1 MRDVD
6 AADGMGGSDGTEQA
20 GRSPGSSG
28 SYGTPGRTVPD
39 PKQPVTSMDAAADDA
54 APADADAADAAAA
67 DANADSPEDPAA
79 HGGPDLRDLPSTE
92 TGVVADDASKDH
104 GVGPA

>member
-1 MRDVD
+1 MSDVD
-6 AADGMGGSDGTEQA
+6 GTEGMGGSDGTEQA

-39 PKQPVTSMDAAADDA
+39 PKQPVTSMDAAAD
-54 APADADAADAAAA
+54 ADAADATAA

-92 TGVVADDASKDH
+92 SGVVADDASKDH

>member
-1 MRDVD
+1 MSDVD
-6 AADGMGGSDGTEQA
+6 GADGMGGSDGTEQA
-20 GRSPGSSG
+20 GRSPGSTG

-39 PKQPVTSMDAAADDA
+39 PKQPVTSMDAASADV
-54 APADADAADAAAA
+54 DAADAAAA

-92 TGVVADDASKDH
+92 TGLVADDASKDH

>member
-1 MRDVD
+1 MSDVD
-6 AADGMGGSDGTEQA
+6 AADGMGGPDGTEQA

-54 APADADAADAAAA
+54 NAAGSADAAAA